1 MIYWIIAL
9 IVWVVGIFVAYNC
22 YISKWEGKSKA
33 EKIYF
38 SIIWPLV
45 LPLYLIHYLHNKA

>member
-9 IVWVVGIFVAYNC
+9 VVWLIGIPVTYQ
-22 YISKWEGKSKA
+22 ITKKWENNSKF

-38 SIIWPLV
+38 AVIWII
-45 LPLYLIHYLHNKA
+45 LY

>member
-9 IVWVVGIFVAYNC
+9 VVWLIGIPFAYSVTKNWDGR
-22 YISKWEGKSKA
+22 SNA

-38 SIIWPLV
+38 AIIWPLL
-45 LPLYLIHYLHNKA
+45 LPLYLIHYLHNKL